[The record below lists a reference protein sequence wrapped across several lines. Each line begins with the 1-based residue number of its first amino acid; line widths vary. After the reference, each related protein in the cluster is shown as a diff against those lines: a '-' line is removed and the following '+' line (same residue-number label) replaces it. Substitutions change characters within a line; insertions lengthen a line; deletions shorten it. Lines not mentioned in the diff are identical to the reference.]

1 MLGAL
6 RERCARI
13 RAFFRTS
20 DLDRDFDEEWQS
32 HVAMLTED
40 NVRRGMTP
48 EEARRAALIRVGGAT
63 SLRERHREARGL
75 PAFDS
80 LLQDLRFALRLLV
93 KDRWFTTAV
102 VVALALGVGVNT
114 TVFTVINGWNL
125 RDLPVDESGRLMH
138 LGTRD
143 PQGRTRGVSYL
154 DFLDWRDGA
163 RTFTGL
169 AAYADTSVNLGVE
182 GRPADHLAG
191 CFVSANA
198 FSVLRERPIV
208 GRDFRPED
216 DRLGAPAVIIVGHG
230 VWTERFGA
238 DPSAIGRTIRV
249 NGAPATIIG
258 VMPPSFRFPY
268 LAEVW
273 QPLAQMPDLAAQPRD
288 ARAIAV
294 FGRLADGVTLA
305 QARAELSALT
315 TALAGQFPA
324 TNQGIR
330 GTVVKFTEQYF
341 GSITDGPP
349 LIMMVA
355 VGFVLLIA

>member
-1 MLGAL
+1 MRKDA
-6 RERCARI
+6 
-13 RAFFRTS
+13 
-20 DLDRDFDEEWQS
+20 
-32 HVAMLTED
+32 
-40 NVRRGMTP
+40 P
-48 EEARRAALIRVGGAT
+48 AACR
-63 SLRERHREARGL
+63 
-75 PAFDS
+75 
-80 LLQDLRFALRLLV
+80 
-93 KDRWFTTAV
+93 
-102 VVALALGVGVNT
+102 
-114 TVFTVINGWNL
+114 
-125 RDLPVDESGRLMH
+125 
-138 LGTRD
+138 
-143 PQGRTRGVSYL
+143 YL
-154 DFLDWRDGA
+154 DYLDWRDGL

-216 DRLGAPAVIIVGHG
+216 DRLGAPAVIVVGHG

-238 DPSAIGRTIRV
+238 DPHAIGRTIRV

-258 VMPPSFRFPY
+258 VMPPGLRFPY

-273 QPLAQMPDLAAQPRD
+273 QPLAQMPDLALQPRD
-288 ARAIAV
+288 VRAIAV

-305 QARAELSALT
+305 QARAALSALT

-355 VGFVLLIA
+355 VGLVLLIACANAANLLLARAASRAPEISLRRALGASRGRIVRQRKRGRAAGGGRGGCLPGADLACFSAGPSSRTPARLEGGLPLRHASFIAHVLYN